1 MNIRVACGLTAAAL
15 SSLLGTQAYAK
26 DDLKAEATPIA
37 LAGCIQ
43 RETEYRQQNNSGK
56 GGFLGFGGGLGDEY
70 VLVNASRGAD
80 GAFGDCTTAT
90 GGEAYELT
98 GSAEDDLEPFVGQR
112 VAITGTRKEA
122 EIDVETG
129 RPTGGRQAGDD
140 LRLFEVELASFRPL
154 APPVQ
159 TDTVALAPQEPP
171 RWQRRVDTS
180 AVQGPQSADENDRL
194 PRTASPLA
202 LTGLLGLLS
211 LAGIAA
217 LRTRRR
223 DVRLSRGAGRVGSEF
238 PLEKNAWGGLRA
250 APR

>member
-15 SSLLGTQAYAK
+15 SSLLGTQAYAE
-26 DDLKAEATPIA
+26 DDLRAEATPIS

-112 VAITGTRKEA
+112 VALTGTRKEA
-122 EIDVETG
+122 EVDVETG

-154 APPVQ
+154 AEPVQ
-159 TDTVALAPQEPP
+159 SDIVAPAPQ
-171 RWQRRVDTS
+171 RQSRVGAS
-180 AVQGPQSADENDRL
+180 AVQGSQSAEENDPL

-202 LTGLLGLLS
+202 MTGLLGVLS

-217 LRTRRR
+217 LRSRRR
-223 DVRLSRGAGRVGSEF
+223 DVRLSRGAPSWF
-238 PLEKNAWGGLRA
+238 
-250 APR
+250 

>member
-1 MNIRVACGLTAAAL
+1 MNIRVACGVTAAAL
-15 SSLLGTQAYAK
+15 SLLLGTQAYAQ
-26 DDLKAEATPIA
+26 DDLKAEALPIS
-37 LAGCIQ
+37 LAGCVQ
-43 RETEYRQQNNSGK
+43 RETEYRQQHNSGK

-70 VLVNASRGAD
+70 VLVHASRGAD

-90 GGEAYELT
+90 GGDAFELT
-98 GSAEDDLEPFVGQR
+98 GAAEDNLEPFVGQR

-122 EIDVETG
+122 EIDVESG
-129 RPTGGRQAGDD
+129 RPTGGRRASDD

-159 TDTVALAPQEPP
+159 SDIVALAPQEPGS
-171 RWQRRVDTS
+171 VSTS
-180 AVQGPQSADENDRL
+180 ATQSPASSDENDPL

-202 LTGLLGLLS
+202 LTGLLGVLS

-223 DVRLSRGAGRVGSEF
+223 NIRLSRSTPNWF
-238 PLEKNAWGGLRA
+238 
-250 APR
+250 

>member
-15 SSLLGTQAYAK
+15 SSLLGTQAYAE
-26 DDLKAEATPIA
+26 DDLTTEATPIS

-70 VLVNASRGAD
+70 VLVNASRGAE

-159 TDTVALAPQEPP
+159 SDIVALTPQEPGG
-171 RWQRRVDTS
+171 VGSST
-180 AVQGPQSADENDRL
+180 VQPPQSADENDRL

-202 LTGLLGLLS
+202 LTGLLGALS

-223 DVRLSRGAGRVGSEF
+223 HVRASRE
-238 PLEKNAWGGLRA
+238 
-250 APR
+250 APSWF

>member
-15 SSLLGTQAYAK
+15 SSLLATQAYAK

-70 VLVNASRGAD
+70 VLVNASRGVD
-80 GAFGDCTTAT
+80 GVFGDCTTAT
-90 GGEAYELT
+90 GGDAYELT
-98 GSAEDDLEPFVGQR
+98 GSAEDELERFVGQR

-140 LRLFEVELASFRPL
+140 LKLFEVEVASFRPL
-154 APPVQ
+154 AEPVQ
-159 TDTVALAPQEPP
+159 TYTVARATQEPP
-171 RWQRRVDTS
+171 RFEDDQQGTAVGTS
-180 AVQGPQSADENDRL
+180 AVQGPRSADENDRL

-202 LTGLLGLLS
+202 LTGLLGALS

-223 DVRLSRGAGRVGSEF
+223 DVRLSRGAPNWF
-238 PLEKNAWGGLRA
+238 
-250 APR
+250 

>member
-15 SSLLGTQAYAK
+15 SSLLGTQAYAQ

-70 VLVNASRGAD
+70 VLVNASRGVD

-90 GGEAYELT
+90 GGDAYELT
-98 GSAEDDLEPFVGQR
+98 GSVEDDLEPFVGQR

-154 APPVQ
+154 AEPVQ
-159 TDTVALAPQEPP
+159 TDTVAFAPQDPP
-171 RWQRRVDTS
+171 RFEEDQQPTEAGRVGTSGAQR
-180 AVQGPQSADENDRL
+180 PQSADDIDRL

-202 LTGLLGLLS
+202 LTSLLGVLS
-211 LAGIAA
+211 IAGIAA

-223 DVRLSRGAGRVGSEF
+223 AVRLSR
-238 PLEKNAWGGLRA
+238 RA
-250 APR
+250 PDWF

>member
-1 MNIRVACGLTAAAL
+1 MNISVACGLTAAAL
-15 SSLLGTQAYAK
+15 SSLLGTQAYAQ
-26 DDLKAEATPIA
+26 DHLKAEATPIA

-70 VLVNASRGAD
+70 VLVNASRGVD

-90 GGEAYELT
+90 GGDAYELT
-98 GSAEDDLEPFVGQR
+98 GSAEDDLAPFVGQR
-112 VAITGTRKEA
+112 VALTGTRKEA

-140 LRLFEVELASFRPL
+140 LRLFEVEVASFRPM
-154 APPVQ
+154 AEPVQ
-159 TDTVALAPQEPP
+159 TDTIARAPQEPP
-171 RWQRRVDTS
+171 RFEDDQQGTAVGTS
-180 AVQGPQSADENDRL
+180 SVQGPRTANENDPL

-202 LTGLLGLLS
+202 LIGLLGTLS

-223 DVRLSRGAGRVGSEF
+223 AVRLSRGAPNWF
-238 PLEKNAWGGLRA
+238 
-250 APR
+250 

>member
-15 SSLLGTQAYAK
+15 SSLLSTQAYAR

-90 GGEAYELT
+90 GGDAYELT
-98 GSAEDDLEPFVGQR
+98 GSAEDDLEAFVGQR

-122 EIDVETG
+122 EIDAETG

-154 APPVQ
+154 AAPVQ
-159 TDTVALAPQEPP
+159 TDTVAFAPQEPGP
-171 RWQRRVDTS
+171 VGTS
-180 AVQGPQSADENDRL
+180 AVEPPQSADEIDRL

-202 LTGLLGLLS
+202 LTGLLGVLS

-223 DVRLSRGAGRVGSEF
+223 QVRLSRD
-238 PLEKNAWGGLRA
+238 
-250 APR
+250 APSWF

>member
-70 VLVNASRGAD
+70 VLVNASRGVD
-80 GAFGDCTTAT
+80 GVFGDCTTAT

-98 GSAEDDLEPFVGQR
+98 GSAEDDLESFVGQR

-140 LRLFEVELASFRPL
+140 LKLFEVEVASFRPL
-154 APPVQ
+154 AAPVQ
-159 TDTVALAPQEPP
+159 TDTVARAPEPS
-171 RWQRRVDTS
+171 RFEDDQQSTAVGTS
-180 AVQGPQSADENDRL
+180 AVQGPRSDENDRL

-202 LTGLLGLLS
+202 LTGLLGALS
-211 LAGIAA
+211 LAGLAA
-217 LRTRRR
+217 LRARRR
-223 DVRLSRGAGRVGSEF
+223 DVRLSRGAANWF
-238 PLEKNAWGGLRA
+238 
-250 APR
+250 